1 MARDAEKVSRRVI
14 GRDAKLQS
22 AERRCAD
29 YRRAFQILLDEP
41 FDDLDKTIDR
51 MLRILATT
59 LDVGRTSFWT
69 VDTNYT
75 SIRCEHV
82 YSADPTRPLGQV
94 LLKRSDCPVYFDTM
108 CQELVVAAEDAR
120 NDPRTSELS
129 ASYLEQVGVYS
140 ILDVPVRAFG
150 RHVGVLCH
158 EQFDHKREW
167 TREDEHFV
175 SGVATQI
182 ALAYERDRAKRA
194 NDKLLER
201 SLRDEESQLANRVHL
216 EQAIAAYLQNPA
228 RAGAVLVMSADQHSF
243 VASSLGSRR
252 MQQLLR
258 QFANRL
264 RIAGPEGTLVARTG
278 TNQFAMLLRGVEEW
292 EVRRV
297 LTQVNANLTTPLV
310 SEGQRL
316 FFTLSGG
323 YTLIDSEIEQDAETL
338 LNEAQIA
345 CHEARA
351 AGGDRASPFTAE
363 MRQAM
368 RARIS
373 LEQDLRR
380 GLDAAEFDLFFQ
392 PIVPLTQGGD
402 VSLEALLRWRH
413 PRLGVLAPEAFIQ
426 VAVDSGVILDLGR
439 RVLTNACAA
448 LAKLR
453 NQRGLE
459 QLGMTVNMSAPE
471 ILLPGTAEAVHM
483 ELMRN
488 LLPPGALT
496 IEITETAFMIDLDRA
511 AAAIAEIRELGVN
524 ISLDDFGTAYSSLS
538 WLRKLPIDKVKID
551 RTFVAGIEHEPK
563 DLAIVRSIVD
573 LARAFNRDVVAE
585 GVETANQMRILRD
598 LGAAHAQGFL
608 FARPQPIDKI
618 DGARLRALPTIDL
631 SVHDSDAIPARSLSG

>member
-1 MARDAEKVSRRVI
+1 MARDAGKVSSRVI

-29 YRRAFQILLDEP
+29 YRRAFQMLLDEP

-75 SIRCEHV
+75 TIRCEHV
-82 YSADPTRPLGQV
+82 YTVDRSRPLGPT
-94 LLKRSDCPVYFDTM
+94 LLKRTDCPIYFDTL
-108 CQELVVAAEDAR
+108 CQELVIAAHDAR
-120 NDPRTSELS
+120 NDPRTREFS
-129 ASYLEQVGVYS
+129 ASYLEPLGVYS

-150 RHVGVLCH
+150 RYVGVLCH
-158 EQFDHKREW
+158 EQFDSKREW

-194 NDKLLER
+194 HDKLVER
-201 SLRDEESQLANRVHL
+201 ALRDEESGLANREHF
-216 EQAIAAYLQNPA
+216 EQALTAYLHNPA
-228 RAGAVLVMSADQHSF
+228 RAGAVLMISADQHSF
-243 VASSLGSRR
+243 VASCLGSRH
-252 MQQLLR
+252 MKVLLR
-258 QFANRL
+258 QFADRL
-264 RIAGPEGTLVARTG
+264 LIAGPDGTLVARIG

-292 EVRRV
+292 EILRI
-297 LTQVNANLTTPLV
+297 LTQVNACLTTPLV

-323 YTLIDSEIEQDAETL
+323 YSIINSEFEQDAETL
-338 LNEAQIA
+338 LTEAEMA

-363 MRQAM
+363 MRQTM
-368 RARIS
+368 RGRIS

-380 GLDAAEFDLFFQ
+380 GLDAAEFDLHFQ
-392 PIVPLTQGGD
+392 PIVPLLKDGD
-402 VSLEALLRWRH
+402 TSLEALLRWRH
-413 PRLGVLAPEAFIQ
+413 PRLGLLAPPAFIQ
-426 VAVDSGVILDLGR
+426 VAIDSGVILELGR
-439 RVLTNACAA
+439 RVLGAACAA

-453 NQRGLE
+453 AQKGIE

-471 ILLPGTAEAVHM
+471 VLMPGTAEAIHM
-483 ELMRN
+483 ELLRN
-488 LLPPGALT
+488 GVPARALT
-496 IEITETAFMIDLDRA
+496 IEITETALMIDLDRA

-538 WLRKLPIDKVKID
+538 WLRKLAIDKVKID
-551 RTFVAGIEHEPK
+551 RSFVAGIEHEPK
-563 DLAIVRSIVD
+563 DLAIVRSVVD
-573 LARAFNRDVVAE
+573 LTKAFKRDVVAE
-585 GVETANQMRILRD
+585 GVENLNQLRILRA
-598 LGAAHAQGFL
+598 LGVDHAQGYL
-608 FARPQPIDKI
+608 FSRPEPLEKFDAARIK
-618 DGARLRALPTIDL
+618 AFATIDQVL
-631 SVHDSDAIPARSLSG
+631 ESGDAIPARSQLG

>member
-1 MARDAEKVSRRVI
+1 V
-14 GRDAKLQS
+14 
-22 AERRCAD
+22 
-29 YRRAFQILLDEP
+29 
-41 FDDLDKTIDR
+41 
-51 MLRILATT
+51 
-59 LDVGRTSFWT
+59 
-69 VDTNYT
+69 
-75 SIRCEHV
+75 
-82 YSADPTRPLGQV
+82 DPTRPLGEV

-108 CQELVVAAEDAR
+108 CQELVIAADDAR
-120 NDPRTSELS
+120 NDPRTCELS
-129 ASYLEQVGVYS
+129 ASYLEPVGVYS

-194 NDKLLER
+194 QEKLIER
-201 SLRDEESQLANRVHL
+201 SMRDEESQLSNRLHL
-216 EQAIAAYLQNPA
+216 EQALTAYLQNPA
-228 RAGAVLVMSADQHSF
+228 RAGAVLIMQADQHSF
-243 VASSLGSRR
+243 VASCLGQRG
-252 MQQLLR
+252 MQPLLR

-264 RIAGPEGTLVARTG
+264 KIAGPEGTLVARTG

-297 LTQVNANLTTPLV
+297 LTQINANLTAPLV

-323 YTLIDSEIEQDAETL
+323 YSLIDSEVEQDADTR

-345 CHEARA
+345 CHEART

-368 RARIS
+368 RNRIS

-380 GLDAAEFDLFFQ
+380 GLDAAEFELHFQ
-392 PIVPLTQGGD
+392 PIVPLSEGGD
-402 VSLEALLRWRH
+402 MSLEALLRWKH
-413 PRLGVLAPEAFIQ
+413 PRLGLLSPDAFIQ
-426 VAVDSGVILDLGR
+426 VAVDSGVILELGR
-439 RVLTNACAA
+439 RVLTHACSA

-453 NQRGLE
+453 TQKGLE
-459 QLGMTVNMSAPE
+459 QIGMTVNMSAPE
-471 ILLPGTAEAVHM
+471 ILLPGTAEAVQI

-551 RTFVAGIEHEPK
+551 RSFVAGIEHERK
-563 DLAIVRSIVD
+563 DLAIVRSIVE
-573 LARAFNRDVVAE
+573 LAAAFERDVVAE
-585 GVETANQMRILRD
+585 GVENLNQLRILRE
-598 LGAAHAQGFL
+598 LGVAHAQGYL
-608 FARPQPIDKI
+608 FARPQPLEKI
-618 DGARLRALPTIDL
+618 EAAKLKRLPTIDQD
-631 SVHDSDAIPARSLSG
+631 VDDDAIRANSRSG